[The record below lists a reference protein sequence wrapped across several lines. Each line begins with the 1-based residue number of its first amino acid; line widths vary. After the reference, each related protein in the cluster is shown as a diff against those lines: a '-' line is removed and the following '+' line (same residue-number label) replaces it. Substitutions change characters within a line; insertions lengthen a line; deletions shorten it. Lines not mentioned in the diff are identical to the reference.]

1 MTEAASTRQKL
12 LDAAARLYAER
23 GVFNVSLAEIVREAG
38 QRNPS
43 AILYHFGSRDEM
55 LLAFLEPHVRF
66 IRERRLEL
74 LTAAAAA
81 QSDDLRSPI
90 EALVRPVTELAARGW
105 RERAYLQIG
114 LELADHLDLF
124 SPAIAALIGETASR
138 EVFDLLADRCPP
150 LPPDVWDARVAIC
163 TGFVGRAAAE
173 RARATEAR
181 RRGTRLPLDD
191 EAFVAN
197 LIDMYLGALTSP
209 VTVDSRTP
217 SS

>member
-1 MTEAASTRQKL
+1 MSTRDKL
-12 LDAAARLYAER
+12 LDAAGRLYAER
-23 GVFNVSLAEIVREAG
+23 GVFNVSLAEIVRDAG

-43 AILYHFGSRDEM
+43 AILYHFGSRDDM

-74 LTAAAAA
+74 LAVAADTAA
-81 QSDDLRSPI
+81 DDLRSPI

-114 LELADHLDLF
+114 LELADHLDHF
-124 SPAIAALIGETASR
+124 SPAIAKLIGETASR
-138 EVFDLLADRCPP
+138 EVFELLAQRCPP
-150 LPPDVWDARVAIC
+150 LPPEVWEARVVIC

-173 RARATEAR
+173 RAKATEAKQK
-181 RRGTRLPLDD
+181 GSHLPLGD

-209 VTVDSRTP
+209 VTLDSSMP
-217 SS
+217 SV